1 MYLIAFLLNLCS
13 FSFQEKN
20 TALTI
25 TVNNVK
31 LNSGNVMIAIHNRT
45 NFLKTRL
52 IEKTISASNSSLNIT
67 VSLAPGEYAVA
78 VYQDENRN
86 QRLDTNLVGIP
97 QEPYAFSNNIRPK
110 FRAPTFDE
118 SKITLAG
125 QVQTV
130 TLNLQSW

>member
-1 MYLIAFLLNLCS
+1 MYLIAFLLNLCA
-13 FSFQEKN
+13 FSFQEKS
-20 TALTI
+20 TPLTI

-31 LNSGNVMIAIHNRT
+31 PNSGNVMIAVHNRT

-67 VSLAPGEYAVA
+67 VSLASGEYAIA

-125 QVQTV
+125 QAQTV
-130 TLNLQSW
+130 NLNLQSW